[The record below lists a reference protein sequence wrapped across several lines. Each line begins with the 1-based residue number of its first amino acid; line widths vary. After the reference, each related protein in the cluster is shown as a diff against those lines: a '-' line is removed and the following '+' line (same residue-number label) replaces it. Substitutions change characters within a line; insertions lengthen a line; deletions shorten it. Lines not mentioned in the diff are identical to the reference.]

1 MFIKRNLGND
11 KCAYSDA
18 LLFIKIE
25 FQFQYEE
32 RIRRKNNIV
41 ITGWIVEGTSKRRL

>member
-1 MFIKRNLGND
+1 MFIKRNLGNG

-25 FQFQYEE
+25 FQYEE